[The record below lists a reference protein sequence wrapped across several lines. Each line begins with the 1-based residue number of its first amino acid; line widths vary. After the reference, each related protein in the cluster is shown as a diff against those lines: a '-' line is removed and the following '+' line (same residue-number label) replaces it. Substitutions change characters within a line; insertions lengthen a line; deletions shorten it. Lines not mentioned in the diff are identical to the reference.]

1 MTKKE
6 VKKLIEPSFSYL
18 EMIKNDPVILRHY
31 IKYTGNTDMEL
42 SDPLTYKS
50 DITYKLLG
58 LNDKFTQT
66 KMYDLFKKDII
77 TSYKKNLREGHL
89 FLNGNYSTICGNPIE
104 MLYQAIGKF
113 DGTSQ
118 IGIGKVHTTRFKYNK
133 TILGS
138 RSPHI
143 CQCNIWLPL
152 NSSNEMIDKYMNS
165 TNEII
170 YINSIG
176 ESVLDRL
183 SGAD

>member
-1 MTKKE
+1 ME
-6 VKKLIEPSFSYL
+6 
-18 EMIKNDPVILRHY
+18 ILLKCY
-31 IKYTGNTDMEL
+31 IK
-42 SDPLTYKS
+42 
-50 DITYKLLG
+50 LL
-58 LNDKFTQT
+58 
-66 KMYDLFKKDII
+66 
-77 TSYKKNLREGHL
+77 E
-89 FLNGNYSTICGNPIE
+89 
-104 MLYQAIGKF
+104 
-113 DGTSQ
+113 TSQ

-143 CQCNIWLPL
+143 CQCNIWLSL
-152 NSSNEMIDKYMNS
+152 NSSNEMIDKYMNP

>member
-1 MTKKE
+1 
-6 VKKLIEPSFSYL
+6 
-18 EMIKNDPVILRHY
+18 
-31 IKYTGNTDMEL
+31 
-42 SDPLTYKS
+42 
-50 DITYKLLG
+50 
-58 LNDKFTQT
+58 
-66 KMYDLFKKDII
+66 MYDLFKKDII

-152 NSSNEMIDKYMNS
+152 NSSNEMIDKYMNG
-165 TNEII
+165 TTE
-170 YINSIG
+170 SI
-176 ESVLDRL
+176 SIFDITFN
-183 SGAD
+183 